1 MNLGKFKRRAY
12 ITGFLIL
19 SAACF
24 FIFTLFGLHFS
35 DLIIISNKRN
45 PVVKR
50 GYIRDRNGYLLA
62 LSIERNSLFANPEEI
77 ENHEEIEQKL
87 APLIGES
94 TGFIRSRIIRKK
106 KFVWLRRKLD
116 DETVER
122 IKKMQLKGLHFK
134 KEFKREYPHGHL
146 ASNIL
151 GFVGVDNR
159 GLEGIEYKYNDVL
172 TGGPERSLSDTKIVR
187 GHNISLTIDRFI
199 QHVAEQALAEG
210 VIAVNAEQGAAVVM
224 EVKTGRILAIAKYPS
239 FNPDSYYRASSFTR
253 RNFTIVDAFEPGSTL
268 KILAMATILEQVPES
283 QRSQYHCTGEI
294 KIYDEVIKCT
304 RTHGELTLDEII
316 KYSCNVGII
325 TAMKPVN
332 RKAFYAL
339 LHRFGFGR
347 KTGIE
352 LPGEIDGILRPVSA
366 WSGLSKYSIAIGHEI
381 SVNSVQMVAAFGAI
395 ANGGIYQVP
404 SILESIER
412 GDGSIVQSFYPRTK
426 GRILSRAIAMR
437 LLKMMHGVVLGGT
450 GTKAALRYYTAAG
463 KTGTS
468 QKPMK
473 RGGYYPDKFTAS
485 FIGIAP
491 LENPDIC
498 ILVVVDEPKGVN
510 TGGEVAAPIFSQIAQ
525 RILPYRGV
533 KKTIVPITAPR
544 RMRFPVNITKGIVP
558 DFKGLLLSEALHV
571 LIEMQKRN
579 RIDYVIVGEGRV
591 FAQSPP
597 ENTRISGSQKIVLY
611 LRE

>member
-1 MNLGKFKRRAY
+1 MNLGKFKRRVY
-12 ITGFLIL
+12 ITGFLIFGT
-19 SAACF
+19 ACF
-24 FIFTLFGLHFS
+24 FIFTLFDLHFS
-35 DLIIISNKRN
+35 DLIIISNKKN
-45 PVVKR
+45 SVVKR

-62 LSIERNSLFANPEEI
+62 LSIERDSLFANPEEI
-77 ENHEEIEQKL
+77 ENHEEIAQKL

-94 TGFIRSRIIRKK
+94 TDFIRSRITRKK

-116 DETVER
+116 DETVDR
-122 IKKMQLKGLHFK
+122 IKKLQLKGLHFK
-134 KEFKREYPHGHL
+134 KEFKREYPHGNL
-146 ASNIL
+146 AASIL
-151 GFVGVDNR
+151 GFVGIDNR

-172 TGGPERSLSDTKIVR
+172 AGGTDRSLGDTRIVR
-187 GHNISLTIDRFI
+187 GNNISLTIDRFI
-199 QHVAEQALAEG
+199 QHVAEQALVEG
-210 VIAVNAEQGAAVVM
+210 MSAVNAEQGAAVIM
-224 EVKTGRILAIAKYPS
+224 EVKTGRILAIAKHPGFS
-239 FNPDSYYRASSFTR
+239 PDSYYRASSFAR

-268 KILAMATILEQVPES
+268 KILAMATILEQVPKS
-283 QRSQYHCTGEI
+283 QHTKYRCTGEI

-304 RTHGELTLDEII
+304 GTHGELTLDEII

-325 TAMKPVN
+325 TAMKPVS
-332 RKAFYAL
+332 RRAFHAL

-381 SVNSVQMVAAFGAI
+381 SVNSIQMVAAFGAI

-426 GRILSRAIAMR
+426 GRVLSRAIALR
-437 LLKMMHGVVLGGT
+437 LLKMMHKVVLGGT
-450 GTKAALRYYTAAG
+450 GTKAALRYYAAAG

-468 QKPMK
+468 QKTMK
-473 RGGYYPDKFTAS
+473 QGGYYSDKFIAS

-498 ILVVVDEPKGVN
+498 ILVVVDEPKGLN
-510 TGGEVAAPIFSQIAQ
+510 TGGEVAAPIFAEIAR

-533 KKTIVPITAPR
+533 KRTVVPIAAPR
-544 RMRFPVNITKGIVP
+544 RMRFPVNISKGIMP
-558 DFKGLLLSEALHV
+558 DFRGLLLSEALHV

-579 RIDYVIVGEGRV
+579 SIDYVVVGAGRV

-597 ENTRISGSQKIVLY
+597 ENTRISDNQKIVLY
-611 LRE
+611 LR